1 MDDILDNLVGGT
13 VSTLTPFGCIR
24 NCVAGIML
32 FFLAY
37 VALVV
42 IFIII
47 QGT

>member
-24 NCVAGIML
+24 NCMAAIML

-42 IFIII
+42 VFIVI

>member
-1 MDDILDNLVGGT
+1 MDNILDNLVGGT
-13 VSTLTPFGCIR
+13 VSTLTPFGCVR

-42 IFIII
+42 AFIII